1 MRPND
6 GTRFCDCLNMHAY
19 SRGFNRRDT
28 APHRW
33 LLLLLWAGLLLPA
46 CKDKE
51 AAGPGD
57 AAQPPTIYADY
68 RVWASEGDS
77 MATCMLQFFTD
88 AQKRQ
93 SLWLPAPTEV
103 LVNDMELQGDSAR
116 NTGLY
121 YEYQQPLA
129 SFGGLHRVLLR
140 GMQGRNYR
148 DSFYF
153 PLFALASELPETIA
167 KKDTEIRLSG
177 LRDGS
182 RLRVVLTD
190 TAFSGTE
197 YNEMLPVKDGAV
209 VLPQQH
215 LEQMHSGPI
224 VIHLSA
230 EEDRPL
236 RSPLPGH
243 LSVSYSLTRSFLL
256 E

>member
-1 MRPND
+1 
-6 GTRFCDCLNMHAY
+6 MHAY

-28 APHRW
+28 ALYRW
-33 LLLLLWAGLLLPA
+33 LMLLLWAGILLPA

-51 AAGPGD
+51 AAGPENVV
-57 AAQPPTIYADY
+57 PPPALYADY

-93 SLWLPAPTEV
+93 SLWLQEPSEV
-103 LVNDMELQGDSAR
+103 LVDGTHLQGDSAR
-116 NTGLY
+116 NTGIY

-129 SFGGLHRVLLR
+129 GFGGLHKIVLS
-140 GMQGRNYR
+140 GIKGRDYR
-148 DSFYF
+148 DSFDF
-153 PLFALASELPETIA
+153 PLFTLASELPESIA
-167 KKDTEIRLSG
+167 KEDTEIRLSG

-197 YNEMLPVKDGAV
+197 YNEMLPVKDGIV

-215 LEQMHSGPI
+215 LEQLRSGPI

-236 RSPLPGH
+236 RSPQSGH
-243 LSVSYSLTRSFLL
+243 LLVSYSLTRSFML